1 MRKTKAK
8 SKGKKP
14 HNRKNYLRAKN
25 TQGHTCYMFHFLR
38 FSGKVKNTH
47 IVETPTGPSLK

>member
-14 HNRKNYLRAKN
+14 HSRKKLLTGQKYTRMHIFIRK
-25 TQGHTCYMFHFLR
+25 QFFLYSEGNIC
-38 FSGKVKNTH
+38 FTF
-47 IVETPTGPSLK
+47 

>member
-14 HNRKNYLRAKN
+14 HNRKKSTYGPKIHKDA
-25 TQGHTCYMFHFLR
+25 
-38 FSGKVKNTH
+38 H
-47 IVETPTGPSLK
+47 IYKKTNFFI

>member
-14 HNRKNYLRAKN
+14 HNRKKILKGQKYTR
-25 TQGHTCYMFHFLR
+25 M
-38 FSGKVKNTH
+38 H
-47 IVETPTGPSLK
+47 IVIRKHFFYIVKEIYASLFKV

>member
-14 HNRKNYLRAKN
+14 HNRKKLLKGQKYTR
-25 TQGHTCYMFHFLR
+25 THMFIRKQKIF
-38 FSGKVKNTH
+38 
-47 IVETPTGPSLK
+47 I